1 MMDKVKLKEFVQKG
15 VNVKT
20 IMESAK
26 DDLKLIAEDAKE
38 ALDIKPADFN
48 ARVVAAYDKQKAKEA
63 LEKKQDVLNDIEGM
77 GF

>member
-1 MMDKVKLKEFVQKG
+1 MDIIKLKEFVQKG

-20 IMESAK
+20 IMEAAK

-48 ARVVAAYDKQKAKEA
+48 ARVNAAYDKQKAKEA
-63 LEKKQDVLNDIEGM
+63 LEKKQEVLDDVEGM